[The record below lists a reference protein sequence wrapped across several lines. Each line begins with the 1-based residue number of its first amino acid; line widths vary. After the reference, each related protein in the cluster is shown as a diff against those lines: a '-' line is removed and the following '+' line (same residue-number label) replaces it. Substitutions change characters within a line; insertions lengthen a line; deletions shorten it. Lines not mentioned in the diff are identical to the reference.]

1 TSGLVAREAQFL
13 SLFWFVYQDGHKMLT
28 LGGMIGTE
36 TERRKVEAS
45 TVGRASYYREVL
57 VGEPY
62 SIKVPNLT
70 RKERMFL
77 DREMPCANEW
87 TTEEFEIDADSIREY
102 REVYRFLPAYAEL
115 LL

>member
-1 TSGLVAREAQFL
+1 
-13 SLFWFVYQDGHKMLT
+13 MLT
-28 LGGMIGTE
+28 LGGMIATE

-45 TVGRASYYREVL
+45 TVRHASYYREAF

-77 DREMPCANEW
+77 DREMPCADGW
-87 TTEEFEIDADSIREY
+87 ITDEFEVDADSIRDY